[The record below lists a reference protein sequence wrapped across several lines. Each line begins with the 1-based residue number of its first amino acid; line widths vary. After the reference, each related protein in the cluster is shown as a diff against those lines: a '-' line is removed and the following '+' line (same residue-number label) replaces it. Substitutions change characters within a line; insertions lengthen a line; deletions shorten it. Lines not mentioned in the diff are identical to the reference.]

1 MPPSTAMQL
10 VMLAGEL
17 GEKYGTQHEYYDLRT
32 PADAIK
38 LLCINYPGLQKDL
51 MTAHQNGVGY
61 KLIQS
66 GAAMGY
72 DELHLP
78 FGSKPMMLV
87 PVISGSGGSAG
98 PGQILLGVGLVAASF
113 LLPGAGMF
121 GAGAGIAAFAG
132 VSASVGTAV
141 SAIGASLILGGV
153 ANMISPQPELPKLGS
168 RRMDGTN
175 SRGPGPQGVTR
186 GASGQQSYAYTG
198 PANTVGNGVTIPVV
212 YGQAMVGGHM
222 LSVAVDVTDVSDPL
236 ATAIKAP
243 GLETILIN
251 GSQVDRVFNDE
262 SGVKTKRLTR
272 REAKRWR
279 TSKNNR
285 RRVISSDVGFGSNLN
300 KDLKENAEQEIGQV
314 DTKNKYEEEFD
325 VIFQIDKGLYSRAGG
340 ENSTKIDGFIQ
351 YRIEVTHTLSGDDAV
366 VALTESTVQGY
377 LEETDDFFYAQR
389 LVWRKIESNEQLK
402 LKITIMDVDTDASTQ
417 FRVLVFGYKLC

>member
-1 MPPSTAMQL
+1 MQL

-17 GEKYGTQHEYYDLRT
+17 GEKYGTQHEYYNLRT

-38 LLCINYPGLQKDL
+38 LLCINYPGLHKDL

-87 PVISGSGGSAG
+87 PVISGSGGST
-98 PGQILLGVGLVAASF
+98 GQILIGVGLIVASF
-113 LLPGAGMF
+113 VIPGAGAF
-121 GAGAGIAAFAG
+121 GVSGLFAGAATAGATVAAL
-132 VSASVGTAV
+132 GTAV
-141 SAIGASLILGGV
+141 GAIGTALVLGGV
-153 ANMISPQPELPKLGS
+153 ASMISPQPELPRLGS

-222 LSVAVDVTDVSDPL
+222 LSVAIDVTDDSDPL

-243 GLETILIN
+243 GTETILIN
-251 GSQVDRVFNDE
+251 GARIDGDFKEEAGFEGRIIKADK
-262 SGVKTKRLTR
+262 VKSRK
-272 REAKRWR
+272 
-279 TSKNNR
+279 TSKDNKQ
-285 RRVISSDVGFGSNLN
+285 RVIANDIGFGYQLN
-300 KDLKENAEQEIGQV
+300 RDLKPDAEQTLGQL
-314 DTKNKYEEEFD
+314 DTKGQHQDKFD
-325 VIFQIDKGLYSRAGG
+325 VFFHLSGGLYGRAGD
-340 ENSTKIDGFIQ
+340 ENSTKIDGFVQ
-351 YRIEVTHTLSGDDAV
+351 YRLEITHTLSSDDIV
-366 VALTESTVQGY
+366 VATAEATVQGY
-377 LEETDDFFYAQR
+377 LERSEDFFWCHR
-389 LVWRKIESNEQLK
+389 LRWRLLEGNEK
-402 LKITIMDVDTDASTQ
+402 LRLRITIIDADSESSSTQ
-417 FRVLVFGYKLC
+417 FRVPVFGYNLA

>member
-1 MPPSTAMQL
+1 MQL

-17 GEKYGTQHEYYDLRT
+17 GEKYGTQHEYYNLRT

-38 LLCINYPGLQKDL
+38 LLCINYPGLHKDL

-78 FGSKPMMLV
+78 FGSRPMMLV
-87 PVISGSGGSAG
+87 PVISGSGGST
-98 PGQILLGVGLVAASF
+98 GQILIGVGLIVASF
-113 LLPGAGMF
+113 VIPGAGAF
-121 GAGAGIAAFAG
+121 GVSGLFAGAATAGATVAAL
-132 VSASVGTAV
+132 GTAV
-141 SAIGASLILGGV
+141 GAIGTALVLGGV
-153 ANMISPQPELPKLGS
+153 ASMISPQPELPRLGS

-222 LSVAVDVTDVSDPL
+222 LSVAIDVTDDSDPL

-243 GLETILIN
+243 GTETILIN
-251 GSQVDRVFNDE
+251 GARIDSAFKEEAGFEGRIIKADK
-262 SGVKTKRLTR
+262 VKSRK
-272 REAKRWR
+272 
-279 TSKNNR
+279 TSKDNKQ
-285 RRVISSDVGFGSNLN
+285 RVIANDIGFGYQLN
-300 KDLKENAEQEIGQV
+300 RDLKPDAEQTLGQL
-314 DTKNKYEEEFD
+314 DTKGQHQDKFD
-325 VIFQIDKGLYSRAGG
+325 VFFHLSGGLYGRAGD
-340 ENSTKIDGFIQ
+340 ENSTKIDGFVQ
-351 YRIEVTHTLSGDDAV
+351 YRLEITHTLSSDDIV
-366 VALTESTVQGY
+366 VATAEATVQGY
-377 LEETDDFFYAQR
+377 LERSEDFFWCHR
-389 LVWRKIESNEQLK
+389 LRWRLIEGNEQLK
-402 LKITIMDVDTDASTQ
+402 LRITIIDADSESSSTQ
-417 FRVLVFGYKLC
+417 FRVPVFGYNLA

>member
-1 MPPSTAMQL
+1 MQL

-38 LLCINYPGLQKDL
+38 LLCINHPGLQKDL

-87 PVISGSGGSAG
+87 PVISGSGGST
-98 PGQILLGVGLVAASF
+98 GQILLGVGLIAASF
-113 LLPGAGMF
+113 LIPGAGAF
-121 GAGAGIAAFAG
+121 GVSGLFAGAATAGATVAAL
-132 VSASVGTAV
+132 GTAAG
-141 SAIGASLILGGV
+141 AIGTALVLGGV
-153 ANMISPQPELPKLGS
+153 ANMLSPQPEMPRLGS

-212 YGQAMVGGHM
+212 YGRAMVGGHM

-236 ATAIKAP
+236 ATAIKEP

-262 SGVKTKRLTR
+262 SGVETKRLSR
-272 REAKRWR
+272 REAGRWK
-279 TSKNNR
+279 TSKNDS
-285 RRVISSDVGFGSNLN
+285 RRVISSSVGFGSTLN
-300 KDLKENAEQEIGQV
+300 KNLEENAEQEFGQV
-314 DTKNKYEEEFD
+314 DTKVKYEEKFD
-325 VIFQIDKGLYSRAGG
+325 VIFQIDRGLYSRAGG

-351 YRIEVTHTLSGDDAV
+351 YRIEVTHTLSGDDVV
-366 VALTESTVQGY
+366 VATTESTVQGY

-389 LVWRKIESNEQLK
+389 LVWRRIDSNEQLK

-417 FRVLVFGYKLC
+417 FRVLVFGYDLC

>member
-1 MPPSTAMQL
+1 MQL

-17 GEKYGTQHEYYDLRT
+17 GEKYGTQHEYYNLRT

-38 LLCINYPGLQKDL
+38 LLCINYPGLHKDL

-87 PVISGSGGSAG
+87 PVISGSGGST
-98 PGQILLGVGLVAASF
+98 GQILIGVGLIVASF
-113 LLPGAGMF
+113 VIPGAGAF
-121 GAGAGIAAFAG
+121 GVSGLFAGAATAGATVAAL
-132 VSASVGTAV
+132 GTAV
-141 SAIGASLILGGV
+141 GAIGTALVLGGV
-153 ANMISPQPELPKLGS
+153 ASMISPQPELPRLGS

-222 LSVAVDVTDVSDPL
+222 LSVAIDVTDDSDPL

-243 GLETILIN
+243 GTETILIN
-251 GSQVDRVFNDE
+251 GAR
-262 SGVKTKRLTR
+262 
-272 REAKRWR
+272 
-279 TSKNNR
+279 
-285 RRVISSDVGFGSNLN
+285 
-300 KDLKENAEQEIGQV
+300 
-314 DTKNKYEEEFD
+314 
-325 VIFQIDKGLYSRAGG
+325 
-340 ENSTKIDGFIQ
+340 IDGDFKEEAGFEGKTITATK
-351 YRIEVTHTLSGDDAV
+351 VTDRKSSKDNKQRV
-366 VALTESTVQGY
+366 MPSSTG
-377 LEETDDFFYAQR
+377 
-389 LVWRKIESNEQLK
+389 LVIL
-402 LKITIMDVDTDASTQ
+402 
-417 FRVLVFGYKLC
+417 